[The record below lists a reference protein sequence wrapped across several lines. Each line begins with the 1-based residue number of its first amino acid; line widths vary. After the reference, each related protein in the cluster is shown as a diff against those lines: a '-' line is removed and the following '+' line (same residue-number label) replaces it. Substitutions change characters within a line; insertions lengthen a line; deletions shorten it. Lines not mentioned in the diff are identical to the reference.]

1 MLPVRRARLDDL
13 SSVQKVVDEAYSPY
27 IARIGRQPGP
37 MLDDYAG
44 RIAAGEVEV
53 VDGPGGLDAI
63 LVLVPKE
70 GHLLLDNVAVA
81 NAARGK
87 GLGGALID
95 HAEAR
100 ARALGLSEV
109 RLYTHE
115 LMTENQAIYRKRG
128 YVETHRAEENGLR
141 RVFMSK
147 ELEPGE
153 CDS

>member
-1 MLPVRRARLDDL
+1 MLPIRKARSDDL
-13 SSVQKVVDEAYSPY
+13 PNIRQIVGEAYSPY
-27 IARIGRQPGP
+27 VARIGRKPGP

-53 VDGPGGLDAI
+53 VDGSGGLDAI
-63 LVLVPKE
+63 LVLVPE
-70 GHLLLDNVAVA
+70 EDALLLDNVAVA

-100 ARALGLSEV
+100 ARALGLPAV

-128 YVETHRAEENGLR
+128 YVETHRAEEEGLR

-147 ELEPGE
+147 AVQPGE
-153 CDS
+153 GDG